1 MSIRAWEV
9 EEDSPEWETLSAEQ
23 KELLDFNSKLEWEGG
38 LLELWHYGGSRY
50 FPEFLRQEA
59 ETFGNAA
66 DALDKAIRE
75 YAKELDIQL

>member
-1 MSIRAWEV
+1 MTIKSWAI
-9 EEDSPEWETLSAEQ
+9 DDNSPEWEALSAEQ

-38 LLELWHYGGSRY
+38 ILELWHYGGSTY
-50 FPEFLRQEA
+50 FPEALRQEA

-66 DALDKAIRE
+66 DVLDKAIHE